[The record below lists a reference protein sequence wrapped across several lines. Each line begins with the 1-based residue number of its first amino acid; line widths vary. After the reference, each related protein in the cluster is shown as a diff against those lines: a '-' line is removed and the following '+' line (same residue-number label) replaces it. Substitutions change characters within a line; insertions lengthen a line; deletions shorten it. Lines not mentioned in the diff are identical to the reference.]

1 MQENGRI
8 PCAFYRRT
16 VGSYSI
22 RERAE
27 EALGGLRE
35 DCWEANWALYFAVL
49 SQRVAYV
56 QMQREDYRLIG
67 IGFI

>member
-1 MQENGRI
+1 MGVYPAHFIVALWGPI
-8 PCAFYRRT
+8 PSVSVPMRLW
-16 VGSYSI
+16 G
-22 RERAE
+22 E
-27 EALGGLRE
+27 LHE